1 VNEYSDDFDYGES
14 IPEHPTQELDSEY
27 SEIQD
32 MSSMISESETSKN
45 KKIKN
50 ILKSMDTGQL
60 EEFTKRLSRN

>member
-1 VNEYSDDFDYGES
+1 
-14 IPEHPTQELDSEY
+14 
-27 SEIQD
+27 

-60 EEFTKRLSRN
+60 EEFTKRLSRNQGFKKYV